1 MKRIFLVT
9 TAVALFTAPVLAE
22 TKWFVGANLGYAEP
36 ILSDE
41 LDDQIDDKLWDDDSG
56 TLAVSLTGGMRF
68 GEFDKIY
75 NGGVS
80 VTLSYMPDLMR
91 LSDGDMNPYYMD
103 AELDFTTLY
112 ISYDN
117 YIRLSGDFKYR
128 TDFIAS
134 VGLGFGWL
142 DETLD
147 VNGYGRESYSDEG
160 MLLVLKFGF
169 GGETKF
175 LGLGWN
181 ATMNIMMLN
190 AKDDADLQ
198 GNIGF
203 NVGLTY
209 TF

>member
-134 VGLGFGWL
+134 VGLGVGWL

-169 GGETKF
+169 DGETKF
-175 LGLGWN
+175 QGLGWN

-198 GNIGF
+198 GNVGF